1 MSRIDASRRHFLRAA
16 AATSMV
22 GPGAGFALNLATMA
36 AAQAQHIMGK
46 AVTPFLLQQVAAH
59 TAGASLQANLALLR
73 NNAAV
78 AAQEAAALV

>member
-1 MSRIDASRRHFLRAA
+1 MPAA
-16 AATSMV
+16 AEVPAEEVEQAIAT
-22 GPGAGFALNLATMA
+22 ALA
-36 AAQAQHIMGK
+36 AAQAQHITGK

-78 AAQEAAALV
+78 AAQVAAALV